1 MSMLGLTTVPSLL
14 SIKKWLKKPKK
25 RSIII
30 TTMLC
35 LLNFASTGQLNLGW
49 TSICITLFP
58 EDEVAMLQKAYLALL
73 IK

>member
-1 MSMLGLTTVPSLL
+1 MLGLTTVPSLL

-30 TTMLC
+30 TTMTC
-35 LLNFASTGQLNLGW
+35 PLNFASTGQLNLGW
-49 TSICITLFP
+49 TAICIILFP
-58 EDEVAMLQKAYLALL
+58 EDEVAMLQKVYLALL